1 MTDSVTLLARL
12 KKTDKLARLNMREFG
27 PHSYRRGVG
36 RLLRALAETGESTQR
51 DLVEELSWSRN
62 YLKGVVKKAEKRE
75 FITLTDDEEPR
86 TYRVALT
93 ETGKE
98 VLAKREAAEKRAAD
112 KILEPLSEEEREQL
126 DALLDKI
133 IVAAKADGKIRAY
146 GKGRKLHKGH
156 RGHVPHSEVIA

>member
-1 MTDSVTLLARL
+1 MTDSVTLLNRL
-12 KKTDKLARLNMREFG
+12 KKADKLARLNMHEFG

-36 RLLRALAETGESTQR
+36 RLLRALGETGEVTQR
-51 DLVEELSWSRN
+51 ELVEELAWSRN

-75 FITLTDDEEPR
+75 FVTLADAEEPR

-98 VLAKREAAEKRAAD
+98 VLAKREAAEQRAAD
-112 KILEPLSEEEREQL
+112 KILAPLSAKERDQL

-133 IVAAKADGKIRAY
+133 VVAAKADGKVCAY